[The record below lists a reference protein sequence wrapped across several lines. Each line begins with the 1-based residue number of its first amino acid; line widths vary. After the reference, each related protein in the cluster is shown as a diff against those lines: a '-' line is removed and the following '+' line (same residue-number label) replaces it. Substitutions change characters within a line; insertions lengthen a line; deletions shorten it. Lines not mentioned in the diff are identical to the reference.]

1 MKKDVMNIEKKGIID
16 LLYATGKQK
25 KKEIYIRVAELINV
39 SRRRENKVNLSK
51 LETLKIVKDGAI
63 VIVPGKLLGSGVLN
77 KKIIIYANSISESA
91 KTKYKDIKS
100 IKDFCKDSIDYKKA
114 IIIKWNLGVIYDC
127 NKW

>member
-114 IIIKWNLGVIYDC
+114 IIIK
-127 NKW
+127 